1 MTRWPILLV
10 LMVGC
15 THDAPPAVV
24 KPRNV
29 AFPTHSPAPGVIDAA
44 VRIQKDAAH
53 VAATRDDLSV
63 KDLLRMMELT
73 SAVRSAV
80 RQMKAHRTPA
90 NVAAVWRSI
99 GELREFTKN
108 AP

>member
-1 MTRWPILLV
+1 MTRWLV
-10 LMVGC
+10 LLALLAGC
-15 THDAPPAVV
+15 STDAPPATVE
-24 KPRNV
+24 PRDV
-29 AFPTHSPAPGVIDAA
+29 AFSAHSPIPGVIDEA
-44 VRIQKDAAH
+44 VKVQRDAAH
-53 VAATRDDLSV
+53 VAATHDDLSV

-90 NVAAVWRSI
+90 NVAAVRASI
-99 GELREFTKN
+99 AALREFTRR